1 LIWTKSL
8 QDLQKFVEELLNLAD
23 CGWCPGGGA
32 KQFKSEDI
40 DLRWYPDTQTITLN
54 GKLKDE
60 IGEIFNSAALISGK
74 LADETGK
81 EALKQDGHIEET
93 HVTSTL
99 NINDSRDVNDVNR
112 PFVDEIQC
120 EEAIPN
126 VIEKIPANSCSIQ
139 DDQMLSLEAL
149 QS

>member
-1 LIWTKSL
+1 MILI
-8 QDLQKFVEELLNLAD
+8 
-23 CGWCPGGGA
+23 
-32 KQFKSEDI
+32 FKSEDI

-60 IGEIFNSAALISGK
+60 VGEIFNSAAVISGK
-74 LADETGK
+74 LANETGK
-81 EALKQDGHIEET
+81 EASKQDGHIEET

-126 VIEKIPANSCSIQ
+126 LSEKFQQTAVPYKMTKCCPLRPFKA
-139 DDQMLSLEAL
+139 
-149 QS
+149 